1 MVDEVMMLE
10 GADGDWRSR
19 SRRLSIIVILI
30 DSSSQIVFY
39 S

>member
-1 MVDEVMMLE
+1 MVDEVMILE

-19 SRRLSIIVILI
+19 SRLFIIVILI